1 MVFTYKGEDIAGT
14 ILRFA
19 HEYRVGHIVLGSPAP
34 IPFWKRLAGRKSI
47 PERLITESREM
58 TIVVLDTRHSQP
70 GAFQQTPVATEQI
83 PPPIE
88 KTLPPPT
95 KQFTLGSLLDSSKI
109 VIWSEPVDKETVLA
123 ALVWT
128 ATTDAGLR
136 DEALRAVRE
145 REAEGS
151 TFFNEGV
158 AFPHAR
164 IEGLATPF
172 VALGLTKGGVPGVAV
187 EKPVEYVFLSLSPLE
202 KPEVQ
207 VQLLALAAHTLQNR
221 LLSQSLQSA
230 ADARQ
235 AYEALR
241 IWEESPPAGRES
253 SPDSPGK
260 INDIGQK
267 I

>member
-1 MVFTYKGEDIAGT
+1 M
-14 ILRFA
+14 
-19 HEYRVGHIVLGSPAP
+19 
-34 IPFWKRLAGRKSI
+34 
-47 PERLITESREM
+47 
-58 TIVVLDTRHSQP
+58 
-70 GAFQQTPVATEQI
+70 
-83 PPPIE
+83 
-88 KTLPPPT
+88 
-95 KQFTLGSLLDSSKI
+95 
-109 VIWSEPVDKETVLA
+109 
-123 ALVWT
+123 VWT

-164 IEGLATPF
+164 IAGLEKPL

-187 EKPVEYVFLSLSPLE
+187 EKPVEYVFLSLSPLD
-202 KPEVQ
+202 KPEIQ
-207 VQLLALAAHTLQNR
+207 VQLLALAARTLQNR

-241 IWEESPPAGRES
+241 TWEESSPAGRES
-253 SPDSPGK
+253 SPGSHGK
-260 INDIGQK
+260 SIDINQK